1 MIISNKRENP
11 SICFTL
17 QLEIFH
23 KFVENL
29 DKKAEQT
36 FTLTI
41 TINSESHFIKN
52 IQGNRS
58 LDGYK
63 AEVELADGVQLAF
76 SAHVLG
82 IFFFFERGNEI

>member
-1 MIISNKRENP
+1 MAGIQCQYSVTLKRKSQTQTEMIISNKRENP

-36 FTLTI
+36 FTWTI
-41 TINSESHFIKN
+41 TINSESHYIKK
-52 IQGNRS
+52 I
-58 LDGYK
+58 YK
-63 AEVELADGVQLAF
+63 AIEAWTDTELKM
-76 SAHVLG
+76 S
-82 IFFFFERGNEI
+82 